1 MDISYTPSVGRQGH
15 GLTTRERQVI
25 ALVAAGYTDRDLAQK
40 LGMRE
45 NTARNHLIR
54 VFDKLGVANRLELLL
69 FAFDQGLTKEDES

>member
-1 MDISYTPSVGRQGH
+1 MDISYTPPVGRQDY

-45 NTARNHLIR
+45 NTAKHHLIR

-69 FAFDQGLTKEDES
+69 FAFDQGLTKED

>member
-1 MDISYTPSVGRQGH
+1 MHISHTPFGGRQDH

-45 NTARNHLIR
+45 NTAKHHLTR

-69 FAFDQGLTKEDES
+69 FAFYQGLTKEDES